1 MSEINEQKVYTIK
14 QGLNEFIKGPYS
26 QLILNRIE
34 QDVIEIRG
42 EAARGRYAALSNL
55 AFEASRL
62 IYFTIYSK
70 LITKGFNND
79 FSTFNF
85 LDYFYQLKIGSP
97 SKYELSQQ
105 YELMRGKLPKYNGSS
120 KSNLFIDLAN
130 GYKTVFHN
138 NIWMHA
144 YPRVRKLLK
153 RLNPEASN
161 SEIYTNLSYLFD
173 QTSKHEKTLN
183 FHFNWSKAYFHNVKE
198 NPMNFVCDFFKIQQ
212 LNDMKEWK
220 NFTLV
225 PLYKAGRKHIQYD
238 RRAFHALLCA
248 LKIVP
253 KKLSDKGR
261 TVQVTD
267 REFDWNEFINVRQ
280 LRCPGPEGPK
290 ANYHGSFTTD
300 GVSVCVKYDRIFKP
314 KHPID
319 SSKKNNFNC
328 EIGMDPGLRLFIAA
342 VKKYPNGQH
351 ENIKISNATYQ
362 YENGSHSRK
371 MKRVKWTKK
380 QDEVIEK
387 DRSDSLSS
395 MSPTKYKEFIRFELK
410 WMRQK
415 QLMYNQK
422 KIARLKFDEYVRKH
436 KTVSNYVNQLVG
448 TAKRV
453 GVYFGDASI
462 AANSPIKGYVRVPGK
477 LLKEK
482 LKLHPRVR
490 VIMID
495 EFRSSK
501 LCSLCYQ
508 EVQIPKSPHRFV
520 SCPSCKKVFNRD
532 INAANNM
539 LTLGRLELK
548 RPIEFCRTTRN

>member
-1 MSEINEQKVYTIK
+1 MSENNEKIYTVK
-14 QGLNEFIKGPYS
+14 HGLNKFIKGLNK

-34 QDVIEIRG
+34 QDVIEM
-42 EAARGRYAALSNL
+42 SNL

-62 IYFTIYSK
+62 IYFSIYSK

-105 YELMRGKLPKYNGSS
+105 YESMRNGLPKYDGSS

-144 YPRVRKLLK
+144 YPRVRKLIK

-173 QTSKHEKTLN
+173 QTSQHEKSLN
-183 FHFNWSKAYFHNVKE
+183 FHFNWSKAYFHNVKQ
-198 NPMNFVCDFFKIQQ
+198 NPMSFVCDFFKIQQ

-253 KKLSDKGR
+253 KKLNEKGR
-261 TVQVTD
+261 MVQVTD

-280 LRCPGPEGPK
+280 LPK
-290 ANYHGSFTTD
+290 ANFHGSFTTD
-300 GVSVCVKYDRIFKP
+300 GVSVCVKYNRVFKP
-314 KHPID
+314 KHP
-319 SSKKNNFNC
+319 SKEIINNFNC
-328 EIGMDPGLRLFIAA
+328 EIGMDPGLKLFITA
-342 VKKYPNGQH
+342 VKKYPQSGYH
-351 ENIKISNATYQ
+351 ENVKISNATYQ

-371 MKRVKWTKK
+371 NKRLKWTKK
-380 QDEVIEK
+380 QDELIEK
-387 DRSDSLSS
+387 DRNGVVSS
-395 MSPTKYKEFIRFELK
+395 MSPTKYKEFVRFELK
-410 WMRQK
+410 WMKKK

-436 KTVSNYVNQLVG
+436 KTVSNYVNLLVG
-448 TAKRV
+448 KAKKV
-453 GVYFGDASI
+453 GVYYGDASI
-462 AANSPIKGYVRVPGK
+462 AANSPIKGYVRIPGK

-482 LKLHPRVR
+482 LKLHPRIT
-490 VIMID
+490 VIMVD

-520 SCPSCKKVFNRD
+520 SCQSCKKVFNRD

-539 LTLGRLELK
+539 LTLGRLEELK
-548 RPIEFCRTTRN
+548 RPIEFCRTTRS

>member
-1 MSEINEQKVYTIK
+1 MSEINEQKIYTIK
-14 QGLNEFIKGPYS
+14 HSLTKFVKGPHKHI
-26 QLILNRIE
+26 ILNRIE
-34 QDVIEIRG
+34 QDVIEM
-42 EAARGRYAALSNL
+42 SNL

-62 IYFTIYSK
+62 IHFTIYSK
-70 LITKGFNND
+70 LQSND
-79 FSTFNF
+79 HDFTQFKF
-85 LDYFYQLKIGSP
+85 LDYFYQLKIKSL

-105 YELMRGKLPKYNGSS
+105 YESMRNGLPKYDGSS

-130 GYKTVFHN
+130 GYRTIFHN

-153 RLNPEASN
+153 RLNPDAPN
-161 SEIYTNLSYLFD
+161 SQIYTNLSYLFD
-173 QTSKHEKTLN
+173 HTSKHEKTLN
-183 FHFNWSKAYFHNVKE
+183 FHFNWPKAHFHNVKQ
-198 NPMNFVCDFFKIQQ
+198 NPMNFIIDFFKIQK
-212 LNDMKEWK
+212 LNDINEWK

-253 KKLSDKGR
+253 KKLNDKGR

-267 REFDWNEFINVRQ
+267 REFDWNEFINV
-280 LRCPGPEGPK
+280 K
-290 ANYHGSFTTD
+290 FNYHGSFTTD
-300 GVSVCVKYDRIFKP
+300 GVSVCIKYDRKVIKSISDP
-314 KHPID
+314 RKILRY
-319 SSKKNNFNC
+319 NFNC

-342 VKKYPNGQH
+342 VKKYPNGQY

-371 MKRVKWTKK
+371 MKRLKWTKK

-387 DRSDSLSS
+387 DRIGSLSS
-395 MSPTKYKEFIRFELK
+395 MSPTKYKEFVGFELK

-422 KIARLKFDEYVRKH
+422 KIARLKLDEYVRKH
-436 KTVSNYVNQLVG
+436 KTVAKYVNQLVG
-448 TAKRV
+448 TAKKV
-453 GVYFGDASI
+453 GVYYGDASI
-462 AANSPIKGYVRVPGK
+462 AANSPMKGYVRVPGK

-490 VIMID
+490 VIMVD

-508 EVQIPKSPHRFV
+508 ELQIPKSPHRFT
-520 SCPSCKKVFNRD
+520 SCQSCKKMFNRD

-539 LTLGRLELK
+539 LILGRLGELR
-548 RPIEFCRTTRN
+548 RPIEYCRTTRN